1 MRVQVLALVSGVALA
16 LTCSAASAQQQFNGT
31 WTVEVIPRSGTCD
44 RTYRIPVIIRNG
56 RVSYGGADGIGVSGA
71 VTSRGAVRGSIGAG
85 MVQASVAGRLT
96 RRSGSGTWA
105 ASGSLNC
112 SGQWRAAKLG

>member
-1 MRVQVLALVSGVALA
+1 MRIQILTLVSGVALV

-31 WTVEVIPRSGTCD
+31 WNVDVIPRSGTCD
-44 RTYRIPVIIRNG
+44 RTYRIPVIIQNG
-56 RVSYGGADGIGVSGA
+56 RVSYGGADGIAVSGA
-71 VTSRGAVRGSIGAG
+71 VTSRGAIRGNVGAG

-105 ASGSLNC
+105 SSGSLTC
-112 SGQWRAAKLG
+112 TGQWRAFRTT

>member
-1 MRVQVLALVSGVALA
+1 MRIQVVTLVSGVALA
-16 LTCSAASAQQQFNGT
+16 LTCGAASAQQQFNGT

-44 RTYRIPVIIRNG
+44 RTYRI
-56 RVSYGGADGIGVSGA
+56 

-96 RRSGSGTWA
+96 GRSGSGTWA
-105 ASGSLNC
+105 SSGSLTC
-112 SGQWRAAKLG
+112 TGQWRAFKTA